1 MNELTGK
8 KPIVEMDLDEL
19 RNAIDALDDEVL
31 GLIHQRA
38 ALASAV
44 GERKVSQP
52 NAPFYVPSR
61 EASIIRRL
69 LQRNNQAAAEAHAA
83 KIPDEAIHGIYR
95 GIIGACLA
103 LEHPMTIAYLGPEGT
118 FSHTAA
124 QRQFGETTSYMPCPN
139 LAQVFEEVDAG
150 RATYGVVPV
159 ENAFEGAVNDTHD
172 KFADFD
178 MDLQICAEIQL
189 SIHHQ
194 FLSTCEN
201 LSDIEVVYSH
211 PQALGQCKDW
221 LAAHVSNAQLCEVE
235 STAKGAEIVK
245 SGQAMNQHAAAIAS
259 MSMAERKALPVLA
272 SNIEDHHHNT
282 TRFFVIGQHDSPAS
296 GEDKTGLVV
305 AIKDVPG
312 ALYGLIKPFAE
323 RNMGLTRIESRPSKK
338 KLWEYV
344 FFMDVQGHRDD
355 AGMREAIAEL
365 EAQGAMVKVLGSYP
379 VSRKL

>member
-1 MNELTGK
+1 MDKSLEHMNLD
-8 KPIVEMDLDEL
+8 DL
-19 RNAIDALDDEVL
+19 RAAIDAVDDEVL
-31 GLIHQRA
+31 SLIHKRA

-44 GERKVSQP
+44 GERKVSQAG
-52 NAPFYVPSR
+52 APFYVPSR

-69 LQRNNQAAAEAHAA
+69 LQRNGEVAAASHAA
-83 KIPDEAIHGIYR
+83 RIPDEAIHGIYR

-124 QRQFGETTSYMPCPN
+124 QRQFGETAVYMPCPN
-139 LAQVFEEVDAG
+139 LAQVFEEVEAG

-178 MDLQICAEIQL
+178 MDLFICAEIQL

-194 FLSTCEN
+194 LLSLCEK

-211 PQALGQCKDW
+211 PQALGQCKAW
-221 LAAHVSNAQLCEVE
+221 MAAHMPNAQLCEVE

-245 SGQAMNQHAAAIAS
+245 NGQGMSVNAAAVAS
-259 MSMAERKALPVLA
+259 MAMAENKALPVLA
-272 SNIEDHHHNT
+272 ANIEDHHHNT

-296 GEDKTGLVV
+296 GEDKTGLVIAV
-305 AIKDVPG
+305 KDVPG
-312 ALYGLIKPFAE
+312 ALYGLVKPFAE
-323 RNMGLTRIESRPSKK
+323 RDMGLTRIESRPSKK

-355 AGMREAIAEL
+355 QNMSDAIADV
-365 EAQGAMVKVLGSYP
+365 EAMGAMVKVLGSYP

>member
-1 MNELTGK
+1 MD
-8 KPIVEMDLDEL
+8 KPIDQMNLDEL
-19 RNAIDALDDEVL
+19 RAGIDAVDDKVL
-31 GLIHQRA
+31 SLIHKRA

-69 LQRNNQAAAEAHAA
+69 LKRNGEAASASHAA

-118 FSHTAA
+118 FSYTAA
-124 QRQFGETTSYMPCPN
+124 QRQFGETAVYMPCPN
-139 LAQVFEEVDAG
+139 LSQVFEEVEAG
-150 RATYGVVPV
+150 RATYGVVPI

-172 KFADFD
+172 KFANFD
-178 MDLQICAEIQL
+178 MDLFICAEIQL

-194 FLSTCEN
+194 LLSLCEN

-211 PQALGQCKDW
+211 PQVLGQCRAW
-221 LAAHVSNAQLCEVE
+221 LAAHVVNAQLYEVE
-235 STAKGAEIVK
+235 STAKAAEIVK
-245 SGQAMNQHAAAIAS
+245 QGLGMSGKVAAIAP
-259 MSMAERKALPVLA
+259 MIVAEKKELPVMA
-272 SNIEDHHHNT
+272 SNIEDYHHNT
-282 TRFFVIGQHDSPAS
+282 TRFFVIGHHDSPVS
-296 GEDKTGLVV
+296 GEDKTGLVIAV
-305 AIKDVPG
+305 KDVPG
-312 ALYGLIKPFAE
+312 ALYGLVKPFAE
-323 RNMGLTRIESRPSKK
+323 RGMGLTRIESRPSKK

-344 FFMDVQGHRDD
+344 FFVDVQGHRDD
-355 AGMREAIAEL
+355 QKMSDAIAEV
-365 EAQGAMVKVLGSYP
+365 EALGASVKVLGSYP